1 MFIYGI
7 AGKQVTLV
15 TGEKYTIT
23 VDTFKQLSMNAQT
36 NSIFAG
42 VNAGQY
48 MQGKYPF
55 MLLGLPA
62 AAFGIVVAAP
72 KGNGRKTAMSAVLG
86 SVLTCFIRGITE
98 PLEFTFLFL
107 APALYFGL
115 HSALCAISF

>member
-15 TGEKYTIT
+15 NGQTYTIT
-23 VDTFKQLSMNAQT
+23 FDTFKQLSMNSAT

-55 MLLGLPA
+55 MLIGLPA
-62 AAFGIVVAAP
+62 AAFGIILAAP
-72 KGNGRKTAMSAVLG
+72 KGDGRKTALSAVIG
-86 SVLTCFIRGITE
+86 SVLTCFITGITE

-115 HSALCAISF
+115 HAGLCAISF